1 MIADRVTQE
10 REANLTLFRVVHEV
24 AVRHGGRPFHE
35 VLPILRRALPPVPGL
50 DEPEVR
56 RIAEEIAVGRDP
68 SGL

>member
-10 REANLTLFRVVHEV
+10 REANLILFRVVHEV
-24 AVRHGGRPFHE
+24 AVRHAGQPFHE
-35 VLPILRRALPPVPGL
+35 VLSILRRALPSVPGL

-56 RIAEEIAVGRDP
+56 RIAEQISVGRDP

>member
-24 AVRHGGRPFHE
+24 ALHHAGRPVHE
-35 VLPILRRALPPVPGL
+35 VLPILRRALPVVPGL

-56 RIAEEIAVGRDP
+56 RIAEQISVGRDP

>member
-35 VLPILRRALPPVPGL
+35 VLPILRSALPPVPGL

-56 RIAEEIAVGRDP
+56 RIAEQIAVGRDP

>member
-10 REANLTLFRVVHEV
+10 HEANLTLFRVVHEV
-24 AVRHGGRPFHE
+24 AVRHAGRPFHE
-35 VLPILRRALPPVPGL
+35 VLPILQGSLPPVPGL

-56 RIAEEIAVGRDP
+56 RIAEQISVGRDP